1 VAAIKRLKADET
13 NMVNQMHEQ
22 VNQEAKR
29 KLKEHITIQSAVPA
43 VIKKPMHVT

>member
-29 KLKEHITIQSAVPA
+29 KLKEHITI
-43 VIKKPMHVT
+43 